1 MSHQDPLMDKR
12 IRILLLVL
20 ALTIAVLAPAMMQA
34 KDPEPSDS
42 AMAQADNSPKDDS
55 PAAKDEE
62 FKLPQF
68 PEDRT
73 VCSRHT
79 PFPMEIAQSPSPCTA
94 TRAPHRF
101 ISTSAPWVQSAC
113 NSVPKAIAPRF
124 AHVD

>member
-1 MSHQDPLMDKR
+1 MDRR

-42 AMAQADNSPKDDS
+42 AKAQAGNSPKGDS
-55 PAAKDEE
+55 PTAKDDE
-62 FKLPQF
+62 FKLPRF

-79 PFPMEIAQSPSPCTA
+79 PFPVEIARSPSP
-94 TRAPHRF
+94 
-101 ISTSAPWVQSAC
+101 
-113 NSVPKAIAPRF
+113 
-124 AHVD
+124 